1 MLNSNTSPQFHINS
15 NLLPR
20 VTCVIKLRPWC
31 FGEEIVSRIIGKPSP
46 LPIMLGDGYKIISER
61 DSVSDVFVVSLSW
74 FPSSFCLLSENG

>member
-1 MLNSNTSPQFHINS
+1 M
-15 NLLPR
+15 
-20 VTCVIKLRPWC
+20 
-31 FGEEIVSRIIGKPSP
+31 SRIIGKPSP